1 MLTLILGGAR
11 SGKSSFAARLALS
24 LSPSPVYVAT
34 AQVGDEDFAA
44 RVRRHQADRG
54 PEWTTIEEPRALG
67 SLELEGRVVV
77 VDCATLWLSNFFG
90 DFAQDIEKT
99 LGAANSEL
107 DLLLAR
113 NNRYFIVSNEV
124 GLSLHAQTEIGRR
137 FVDLQGFFNQELA
150 RRARTVAFMVA
161 GIPWLVKGALPSPA
175 EGP

>member
-1 MLTLILGGAR
+1 
-11 SGKSSFAARLALS
+11 
-24 LSPSPVYVAT
+24 
-34 AQVGDEDFAA
+34 
-44 RVRRHQADRG
+44 
-54 PEWTTIEEPRALG
+54 
-67 SLELEGRVVV
+67 VV